1 MEQAPPRMP
10 TAPALPVP
18 EHACDTHTHVFAPLA
33 DFPLAGPASYAPP
46 LAPVTLHL
54 QMLDALGFDRGVLVQ
69 PAPYGLDLSVLLD
82 ALNRAPNRLRG
93 VGTATGETDDVAL
106 RTMRYAGVCGL
117 RFTEARLPNG
127 ERYRGSV
134 AAEQLP
140 ALASRMRELSM
151 HAQLWPSPDGI
162 PELLQSLLRLDV
174 PLVLEHMG
182 GIDIRRGVT
191 DPAFQFLLALLREG
205 RIWIKLTVCR
215 RSTAAPTYP
224 DLRPFHD
231 ALVNT
236 NPQRLLWGS
245 DWPFV
250 RMDERAPDA
259 ARLLDLFGDWVADA
273 ALRDTILVG
282 NPQSLYRFDAASLPA
297 NKEFQ

>member
-1 MEQAPPRMP
+1 MNAATMEQAPPRMP
-10 TAPALPVP
+10 SPPTLPTP
-18 EHACDTHTHVFAPLA
+18 KHACDTHTHVFAPLA

-46 LAPVTLHL
+46 LAPVSLHL
-54 QMLDALGFDRGVLVQ
+54 QTLDVLGIERGVIVQ

-82 ALNRAPNRLRG
+82 ALSRGRGQLRG
-93 VGTATGETDDVAL
+93 IGTATGETADAAL
-106 RTMRYAGVCGL
+106 TSMRHAGVCGL

-134 AAEQLP
+134 AAEQLGS
-140 ALASRMRELSM
+140 LASRMRELSM
-151 HAQLWPSPDGI
+151 HAQLWPSPEGI
-162 PELLQSLLRLDV
+162 PGLLQSLLPFDV

-182 GIDIRRGVT
+182 GIDIRRGVN
-191 DPAFQFLLALLREG
+191 DPAFQFLLAVLREG

-215 RSTAAPTYP
+215 RSTAAPAYP

-231 ALVNT
+231 ALVNA

-259 ARLLDLFGDWVADA
+259 GRLLDLFGEWVDDA
-273 ALRDTILVG
+273 VLRHMILVD
-282 NPQSLYRFDAASLPA
+282 NPQSLYRFDRTI
-297 NKEFQ
+297 Q